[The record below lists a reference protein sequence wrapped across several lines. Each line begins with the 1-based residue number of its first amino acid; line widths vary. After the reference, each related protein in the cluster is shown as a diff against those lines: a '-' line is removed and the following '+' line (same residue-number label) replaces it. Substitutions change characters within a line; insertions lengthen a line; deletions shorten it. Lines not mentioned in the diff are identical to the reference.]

1 MRRKRFLR
9 LKARVQDGGRL
20 ALDLPTLPAG
30 TAVEILLLL
39 PRREEPTPAEPDP
52 PPPVRRLIRSAA
64 DVELVMEVERAAWE
78 H

>member
-20 ALDLPTLPAG
+20 ALDLPSLPAG

-39 PRREEPTPAEPDP
+39 PKQEEPPATEPDR